1 MTFYFIEN
9 PNTTINEG
17 QDKSVTISEGNS
29 IDISCKSTGGPVP
42 SITWTFNNQP
52 TTFNQTDVITQATT
66 EAVLQMDG
74 TFVSIVTPG
83 NVIST
88 LHIVDAQYPT
98 HDGVYTCTGNNS
110 MDASDNTSSVYI
122 TVQVQSMLVKTS
134 L

>member
-1 MTFYFIEN
+1 MNFFTEN
-9 PNTTINEG
+9 PNTTFTEG
-17 QDKSVTISEGNS
+17 QDENVTVSEGIS
-29 IDISCKSTGGPVP
+29 VDITCKSTGGPVP
-42 SITWTFNNQP
+42 TITWTFNNQP

-66 EAVLQMDG
+66 EAVRQPHG
-74 TFVSIVTPG
+74 IFVSIVMPG

-110 MDASDNTSSVYI
+110 MDASDNTSSVTI